1 MALFGVA
8 FPVFFLAP
16 PSLALPPSIHPSPS
30 VTSPLLAPALGE
42 GELKWQL
49 QPEVLSSTVWEGGS
63 TFLGKG
69 IRNRDPTCFWWC
81 FGGGNSKG
89 IDHILMPSLIFGGRV
104 VIVVTQKQVGQARL
118 LWGPLLREAIAANSD
133 KEGAEGLAIVILRG
147 TLLTGRG
154 MGPLWEFGGQ

>member
-1 MALFGVA
+1 
-8 FPVFFLAP
+8 
-16 PSLALPPSIHPSPS
+16 
-30 VTSPLLAPALGE
+30 
-42 GELKWQL
+42 
-49 QPEVLSSTVWEGGS
+49 
-63 TFLGKG
+63 
-69 IRNRDPTCFWWC
+69 
-81 FGGGNSKG
+81 
-89 IDHILMPSLIFGGRV
+89 MPSLIFGGRV